1 MENFEV
7 SQGKSLKL
15 GTTMER
21 NATTFTKK
29 GNKSM
34 SAEDVQ
40 TIVDGINSRIE
51 SDSKFIYRY
60 VITART
66 PLNKFF
72 TIKGYKDKYANYE
85 EMDDYLAGR
94 VKDTT
99 KFEEIYSVTITMI
112 KEKRP
117 KK

>member
-1 MENFEV
+1 
-7 SQGKSLKL
+7 
-15 GTTMER
+15 MER

-34 SAEDVQ
+34 SAEEVQ
-40 TIVDGINSRIE
+40 TIVDGINRRIE
-51 SDSKFIYRY
+51 SDSKFKYRY
-60 VITART
+60 VVTVRT
-66 PLNKFF
+66 PLTNYFNKTTGQNEEKQNFF
-72 TIKGYKDKYANYE
+72 TIKGYKDKYANYK